1 MTGARRPG
9 RPRRERDLP
18 DTRDAILAAARDEFA
33 AKGFELASMRAVAR
47 SAEVDPALVY
57 HYFGSK
63 EGLMLAALALP
74 IDPREV
80 VPRMLADGVEGLP
93 DRIAS
98 LFLSVW
104 ESEDTRTPLMAMVR
118 SAATSENAAD
128 LLRSGWARMIVEP
141 VAAALGSPDARLRAE
156 MVASQLLGLAMTR
169 YVIRI
174 EPLASADPSDVVPR
188 LAGTI
193 RTALAG
199 LDPAAGESDNSRH
212 DE

>member
-9 RPRRERDLP
+9 RPRREGDGP

-33 AKGFELASMRAVAR
+33 AKGFDAASMRAVAR
-47 SAEVDPALVY
+47 GAEVDPALVY

-80 VPRMLADGVEGLP
+80 VPRMLAEGLEGLP
-93 DRIAS
+93 ERIAQ
-98 LFLSVW
+98 LFVTIW
-104 ESEDTRTPLMAMVR
+104 ESEETRTPLLAMVR
-118 SAATSENAAD
+118 SATTSENAAD
-128 LLRSGWARMIVEP
+128 LLRSGWARMIIEP
-141 VAAALGSPDARLRAE
+141 VATALGTPDARLRAE

-174 EPLASADPSDVVPR
+174 EPLASAAAADVVPR
-188 LAGTI
+188 LATTI
-193 RTALAG
+193 RAALAG
-199 LDPAAGESDNSRH
+199 LDPSPVTHDNSRY

>member
-1 MTGARRPG
+1 MTGVRRPG
-9 RPRRERDLP
+9 RPRREQDRP

-33 AKGFELASMRAVAR
+33 AKGFDAASMRAVAR
-47 SAEVDPALVY
+47 AADVDPALVY

-63 EGLMLAALALP
+63 EGLMLAALSLP

-80 VPRMLADGVEGLP
+80 VPRMLADGFEGLP
-93 DRIAS
+93 ERIAD
-98 LFLSVW
+98 LFLSLW
-104 ESEDTRTPLMAMVR
+104 ESEGTRTPLVAMVR

-141 VAAALGSPDARLRAE
+141 VAAALSTPDARLRAE
-156 MVASQLLGLAMTR
+156 MVASQLLGLAMAR

-174 EPLASADPSDVVPR
+174 EPLASAAPSDVVPR

-199 LDPAAGESDNSRH
+199 LDPAAEAER
-212 DE
+212 